1 MILKIYTKIK
11 NKWCLSRIVYSDV
24 FSVDKNVIYKD
35 YKDYETVHYKGGFI
49 DAEKI
54 KIYPLFNVAK
64 IWEKPRVYNK
74 E

>member
-11 NKWCLSRIVYSDV
+11 NKWCLSRIVYSDIFMV
-24 FSVDKNVIYKD
+24 RKNST
-35 YKDYETVHYKGGFI
+35 YETVHYIEGFI

-54 KIYPLFNVAK
+54 KIYPLFHVAK

-74 E
+74 EI

>member
-1 MILKIYTKIK
+1 MILKIYIKIK

-24 FSVDKNVIYKD
+24 FMVRKHLIYENS
-35 YKDYETVHYKGGFI
+35 ETVHYIEGFI

-54 KIYPLFNVAK
+54 KIYPLFHVAK

-74 E
+74 EI

>member
-24 FSVDKNVIYKD
+24 FSVDESSI
-35 YKDYETVHYKGGFI
+35 YKDYETVHYSEGFI

-54 KIYPLFNVAK
+54 KIYPLFHVAK

-74 E
+74 EKI

>member
-24 FSVDKNVIYKD
+24 FMVRKNST
-35 YKDYETVHYKGGFI
+35 YETVHYSEGFI

-54 KIYPLFNVAK
+54 KIYPLFHVAK
-64 IWEKPRVYNK
+64 IWETKSI
-74 E
+74 